1 MGNPFYLIPIPP
13 DGPLCD
19 RAPEIR
25 ELAAHARAKGS
36 VVLYSPR
43 RFGKTSLVRRVQ
55 SELAAEGAVTVF
67 CDLFGVAS
75 AEDAAARL
83 ARAVFAQ
90 VHGREPLWKRALA
103 TLRTFRPVLR
113 PDPQGGASLTV
124 EPVAAGRTG
133 LALLGEVMEALV
145 TFIADTDE
153 LVHIALDEFQE
164 IVMLPEAP
172 AVEAQL
178 RSGIARTGAAWIFVG
193 SRRHLLLGLFSDRQ
207 RPFFQSAILRPL
219 PPLPANDLS
228 TYAQERF
235 AAGGHPCNEAAAARL
250 AALAAGHPYYAQR
263 LGYFAWEIAERE
275 EQEISAPTIDAALAE
290 LLQAET
296 PVYEAVVSALTLQQR
311 LLLRA
316 LAREPSPQIMAAGYL
331 QRHRLGS
338 VGGIQKS
345 IRALR
350 ELDLAERDNDTEPW
364 RLTDAMLARW
374 LNGRGEERVAEAGLP
389 AAEPWSENGPE

>member
-1 MGNPFYLIPIPP
+1 MSNPFYLIPIPP

-19 RAPEIR
+19 RAPELE
-25 ELAAHARAKGS
+25 ELAAHARARGS

-43 RFGKTSLVRRVQ
+43 RFGKTSLVKRVQ
-55 SELAAEGAVTVF
+55 SQLSTEGAITVF

-83 ARAVFAQ
+83 ARAVFAH
-90 VHGREPLWKRALA
+90 VRGREPLWKRALSI
-103 TLRTFRPVLR
+103 LRTFRPVLR
-113 PDPQGGASLTV
+113 PDPHGGASLTV

-133 LALLGEVMEALV
+133 MALLGEVMETLV
-145 TFIADTDE
+145 DFIADTDD

-164 IVMLPEAP
+164 IVMLKEAP
-172 AVEAQL
+172 AVEAEL
-178 RSGIARTGAAWIFVG
+178 RTGLAKTGAAWIFVG

-219 PPLPANDLS
+219 PPLPAEDLR
-228 TYAQERF
+228 TYARERF
-235 AAGGHPCNEAAAARL
+235 AAGGHSCDEATAARL
-250 AALAAGHPYYAQR
+250 AALSEGHPYYAQR
-263 LGYFAWEIAERE
+263 LGYFAWEIAARERL
-275 EQEISAPTIDAALAE
+275 EIVESTLDAALAE

-316 LAREPSPQIMAAGYL
+316 IAREPSPQIMAAGYL

-345 IRALR
+345 IHALK
-350 ELDLAERDNDTEPW
+350 ELDLAERDSDTAPW

-374 LNGRGEERVAEAGLP
+374 LNGRGEERVSAEELSSG
-389 AAEPWSENGPE
+389 GPN

>member
-13 DGPLCD
+13 EGPLCD
-19 RAPEIR
+19 RAPELR

-75 AEDAAARL
+75 VEDAAARL

-124 EPVAAGRTG
+124 EPVAAGRSG
-133 LALLGEVMEALV
+133 MALLSEVMETLV
-145 TFIADTDE
+145 AFIADTDE

-164 IVMLPEAP
+164 IVMLKEA
-172 AVEAQL
+172 ASVEAEL
-178 RSGIARTGAAWIFVG
+178 RAGIAQTRAAWLFVG
-193 SRRHLLLGLFSDRQ
+193 SRRHLLLGLFSERQ
-207 RPFFQSAILRPL
+207 RPFFQSAVLRPL
-219 PPLPANDLS
+219 PPLPDKELQV
-228 TYAQERF
+228 YARERF
-235 AAGGHPCNEAAAARL
+235 AAGGHPCDEAAAARL

-275 EQEISAPTIDAALAE
+275 QREIGATTLDTAFAE

-296 PVYEAVVSALTLQQR
+296 PVYEAIVSALTLQQR

-350 ELDLAERDNDTEPW
+350 ELDLAERDDDDEPW

-374 LNGRGEERVAEAGLP
+374 LNARAEDHLAEEEPP
-389 AAEPWSENGPE
+389 AAEPWPENGPE

>member
-1 MGNPFYLIPIPP
+1 MSNPFYLIPIPP

-19 RAPEIR
+19 RAPELQ

-43 RFGKTSLVRRVQ
+43 RFGKTSLVKRVQ
-55 SELAAEGAVTVF
+55 SDLAAEGAVTIF

-124 EPVAAGRTG
+124 EPVAGGRTG
-133 LALLGEVMEALV
+133 LALLSEVMETLV
-145 TFIADTDE
+145 SFIAGTEE

-164 IVMLPEAP
+164 IVMLKEAP
-172 AVEAQL
+172 AVEAEL
-178 RSGIARTGAAWIFVG
+178 RSGIARTGAAWTFVG

-207 RPFFQSAILRPL
+207 RPFFQSAILRQL
-219 PPLPANDLS
+219 PPLPTADLRI
-228 TYAQERF
+228 YARERF
-235 AAGGHPCNEAAAARL
+235 TAGGRACDEAAAARL

-263 LGYFAWEIAERE
+263 LGYFAWEIAARE
-275 EQEISAPTIDAALAE
+275 KLEIVESTIDAALAE
-290 LLQAET
+290 LLQTET
-296 PVYEAVVSALTLQQR
+296 PVYEATVSALKLQQR

-350 ELDLAERDNDTEPW
+350 ELDLAERDNDNEPW
-364 RLTDAMLARW
+364 RLTDAMFARW
-374 LNGRGEERVAEAGLP
+374 LNGRGEERVTAEELP
-389 AAEPWSENGPE
+389 ADGPG

>member
-1 MGNPFYLIPIPP
+1 M
-13 DGPLCD
+13 
-19 RAPEIR
+19 E
-25 ELAAHARAKGS
+25 
-36 VVLYSPR
+36 
-43 RFGKTSLVRRVQ
+43 TLV
-55 SELAAEGAVTVF
+55 A
-67 CDLFGVAS
+67 
-75 AEDAAARL
+75 
-83 ARAVFAQ
+83 
-90 VHGREPLWKRALA
+90 
-103 TLRTFRPVLR
+103 
-113 PDPQGGASLTV
+113 
-124 EPVAAGRTG
+124 
-133 LALLGEVMEALV
+133 
-145 TFIADTDE
+145 FIADTDE

-164 IVMLPEAP
+164 IVMLKEAP
-172 AVEAQL
+172 AVEAEL
-178 RSGIARTGAAWIFVG
+178 RSGIARTRAAWIFVG

-219 PPLPANDLS
+219 PPLPADDLR

-235 AAGGHPCNEAAAARL
+235 AAGGLPCDKAAAVRL

-275 EQEISAPTIDAALAE
+275 KQEIVESTIDAALTE

-296 PVYEAVVSALTLQQR
+296 PVYEAIVSALTLQQR

-316 LAREPSPQIMAAGYL
+316 LAREPSPRIMAAGYL

-374 LNGRGEERVAEAGLP
+374 LNGRGEERVAEEEFP
-389 AAEPWSENGPE
+389 ADGPG

>member
-1 MGNPFYLIPIPP
+1 MSNPFYLIPIPP

-19 RAPEIR
+19 RAPELQ

-43 RFGKTSLVRRVQ
+43 RFGKTSLVKRVQ
-55 SELAAEGAVTVF
+55 SDLAAEGAVTIF

-83 ARAVFAQ
+83 SRAVFAQ

-133 LALLGEVMEALV
+133 LALLNEVMEALV
-145 TFIADTDE
+145 SFIAGTEE
-153 LVHIALDEFQE
+153 LVHLALDEFQE
-164 IVMLPEAP
+164 IVMLKEAP
-172 AVEAQL
+172 AVEAEL
-178 RSGIARTGAAWIFVG
+178 RSGIARTGAAWTFVG

-219 PPLPANDLS
+219 PPLPAADLRA
-228 TYAQERF
+228 YVQERF
-235 AAGGHPCNEAAAARL
+235 AAGGRPCNEAAAVCL
-250 AALAAGHPYYAQR
+250 TSLAAGHPYYAQR
-263 LGYFAWEIAERE
+263 LGYFAWEIAQRE
-275 EQEISAPTIDAALAE
+275 KLEIVEPTIAAALAE

-316 LAREPSPQIMAAGYL
+316 LAREPSPRIMAAGYL

-350 ELDLAERDNDTEPW
+350 ELDLAERENDTEPW

-374 LNGRGEERVAEAGLP
+374 LNGRGEERVSAEEPSAP
-389 AAEPWSENGPE
+389 APGGMSSE